1 MKKICVVIMM
11 LSLTSSA
18 FSQNKLCAI
27 NAVIG
32 NESFIQTFGKPPDH
46 STNEVLRI
54 QTHLMFVEQMLRN
67 KNVTGLTKKQKRNR
81 EKALNLLHEYWL
93 NGVFPSNYDY
103 PEERKPCFIDR
114 DRKICAVGYLVEKTE
129 GRNVA
134 EKINAEH
141 QYEFIEEMNES
152 IVAEWANEYGLSL
165 EECAMIQPTY
175 GGLPTEKT
183 VEMPVK
189 TSYGI
194 SSGFLGGT
202 NIAANIFNLKN
213 STVGNYKIISK
224 IGLATGTAQI
234 ILGLANIRKD
244 QIDWGINN
252 YDTKYSYKAQRNLS
266 YINVAAG
273 AATLVT
279 SSLNLLLNKNKEN
292 VKNNISFYSTPSPN
306 NEMNLGLSLVRRL

>member
-1 MKKICVVIMM
+1 MKKICVVAMM
-11 LSLTSSA
+11 LSITSLVFA
-18 FSQNKLCAI
+18 QNKLYTV

-32 NESFIQTFGKPPDH
+32 DESFIQTFGKSPDH
-46 STNEVLRI
+46 STNEILRI

-81 EKALNLLHEYWL
+81 EKALDLLHEYWL

-103 PEERKPCFIDR
+103 SEERKPCFIDK
-114 DRKICAVGYLVEKTE
+114 DGKICAVGYLVAKTA

-134 EKINAEH
+134 EKINAKH
-141 QYEFIEEMNES
+141 QYEYIKEMNEK
-152 IVAEWANEYGLSL
+152 IVAGWAKEYGLSL
-165 EECAMIQPTY
+165 EECAIIQPAY

-183 VEMPVK
+183 VEMPVE
-189 TSYGI
+189 TAYGI
-194 SSGFLGGT
+194 SSGFLGGV

-213 STVGNYKIISK
+213 STAGNYKIISK

-234 ILGLANIRKD
+234 ILGLTNIRRD
-244 QIDWGINN
+244 QIDWGINDYN
-252 YDTKYSYKAQRNLS
+252 TKLSYKAQRNLS
-266 YINVAAG
+266 YINIAAG

-279 SSLNLLLNKNKEN
+279 SSLNLLLNKNKEV
-292 VKNNISFYSTPSPN
+292 VKNNISFYSASLN